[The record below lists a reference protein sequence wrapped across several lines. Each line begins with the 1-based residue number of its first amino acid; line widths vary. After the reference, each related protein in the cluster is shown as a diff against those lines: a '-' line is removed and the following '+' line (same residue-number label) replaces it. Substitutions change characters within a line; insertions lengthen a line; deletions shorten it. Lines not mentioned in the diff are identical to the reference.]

1 MVLAAATAGVLVAF
15 GLRLGHPMRVLGYAI
30 PFRAAGPTA
39 PDAWT
44 GIAAI
49 FAHVAI
55 SVIWSTL
62 FLLLV
67 IRLRISTR
75 MLPVAAAIAAAVLFV
90 VLHRLLP
97 PSARPGYDA
106 LLTGA
111 QLLVL
116 HITIAAGLV
125 FGIRLALLQRR

>member
-15 GLRLGHPMRVLGYAI
+15 GLRLGHPMRVLGFAL
-30 PFRAAGPTA
+30 PFRAAGPAA
-39 PDAWT
+39 PDALI
-44 GIAAI
+44 GAAAI
-49 FAHVAI
+49 LAHVAMN
-55 SVIWSTL
+55 VIWSTL

-67 IRLRISTR
+67 IRLRITVR
-75 MLPVAAAIAAAVLFV
+75 MLPVAAAVAAAVLFV
-90 VLHRLLP
+90 LLHRLLP
-97 PSARPGYDA
+97 PPARPGYDA